1 MGDKFKKKIKTIK
14 NPDTKFYFLVI
25 CGIGF
30 GVWGGLTPPEGEIS
44 PSFLVLI
51 AQLFILAATILGLD
65 IKFNIK
71 EGIFESGDIDE
82 EGKKRVTLRL
92 KSYREAHQQR
102 S

>member
-1 MGDKFKKKIKTIK
+1 MGDKFKKKMKAIK
-14 NPDTKFYFLVI
+14 NPDKKFYILVA

-30 GVWGGLTPPEGEIS
+30 GIWGGLTPPEGEIS
-44 PSFLVLI
+44 PSFLVMI

-82 EGKKRVTLRL
+82 EEKK
-92 KSYREAHQQR
+92 
-102 S
+102 

>member
-1 MGDKFKKKIKTIK
+1 MGDKFKKKVKAIK
-14 NPDTKFYFLVI
+14 NPNTKFYFLVI
-25 CGIGF
+25 CGICF

-82 EGKKRVTLRL
+82 EEK
-92 KSYREAHQQR
+92 
-102 S
+102 

>member
-1 MGDKFKKKIKTIK
+1 MGDKFKKKVKAIK
-14 NPDTKFYFLVI
+14 NPDKKFYFLVI

-82 EGKKRVTLRL
+82 EEEK
-92 KSYREAHQQR
+92 
-102 S
+102 